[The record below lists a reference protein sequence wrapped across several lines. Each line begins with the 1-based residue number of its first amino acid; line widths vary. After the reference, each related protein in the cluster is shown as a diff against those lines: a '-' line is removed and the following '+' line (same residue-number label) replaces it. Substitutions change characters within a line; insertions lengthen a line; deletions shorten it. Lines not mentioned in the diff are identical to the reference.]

1 MAMAIS
7 VPSWRYLN
15 MAGDMGKSDLT
26 PGQVAALLGV
36 APSTLRLW
44 AVKFGR
50 HLSPTATAGPGTKR
64 HYTPDDLSTLER
76 ARALLA
82 EGRQF
87 EDVDRLLGVAPEAA
101 QPTGGA
107 LVTLPRIAAD
117 LQRAIDLIRQQ
128 ALEIAVLRDEQE
140 KQAQQHA
147 ADLDQARAE
156 HEQAI
161 AGLREAQAQEAEHHA
176 GALATAQAEHAQAI
190 NDTRREV
197 ARMFERQ
204 AQQRKSQEA
213 EIAALRGDLDRVKA
227 EQEQAARRSWL
238 DRLLGR
244 KPTAGA

>member
-1 MAMAIS
+1 
-7 VPSWRYLN
+7 
-15 MAGDMGKSDLT
+15 MGNSDLT

-36 APSTLRLW
+36 SPSTLRLW
-44 AVKFGR
+44 SSKFG
-50 HLSPTATAGPGTKR
+50 HFLSSTAQGGAGSKR
-64 HYTPDDLSTLER
+64 RYTPADLATLER
-76 ARALLA
+76 VHTLLA
-82 EGRQF
+82 GSKSF

-117 LQRAIDLIRQQ
+117 LQRAIELIRQQ
-128 ALEIAVLRDEQE
+128 ALEIAALRDEQE

-156 HEQAI
+156 HAQAI
-161 AGLREAQAQEAEHHA
+161 SNTRRDMANAITGQAKQYA

-190 NDTRREV
+190 NDTRGEV

-204 AQQRKSQEA
+204 AQQRKAQEA
-213 EIAALRGDLDRVKA
+213 EIAALRAELDRVKA
-227 EQEQAARRSWL
+227 EQEAAAQRSWL

-244 KPTAGA
+244 KPTGGA

>member
-7 VPSWRYLN
+7 VLSWRYLN
-15 MAGDMGKSDLT
+15 RAGDMGNSDLT

-101 QPTGGA
+101 QPQGGA
-107 LVTLPRIAAD
+107 LVTVPRLAAD

-128 ALEIAVLRDEQE
+128 ALEIDRLREAQE
-140 KQAQQHA
+140 TTAH
-147 ADLDQARAE
+147 E

-161 AGLREAQAQEAEHHA
+161 AALREAQAQEAEHHA